1 MKSIV
6 NILKK
11 DMVLTVSWILAV
23 ISMFFVVPNPAYI
36 EYIDWRSLGILWSLM
51 VITKGLSVN
60 GFFEKIGHTLLS
72 KTKYVWQLVVVLVM
86 LCFLTSMLITND
98 VALITF
104 VPFTIMML
112 SLCDRKDLMIMVIVL
127 QTIAANLGS
136 MLTPIGNPQNL
147 YLYGLS
153 GMSIQE
159 FILLML
165 PFTLVSLVL
174 LLISILFIKGK
185 TKPIVSMGDIKK
197 KSGSRIKV
205 YLYGMLF
212 FLALSVVARFLP
224 YYVLVFAVLFAV
236 ILIDAGV
243 ILKVDY
249 CLLLTFVG
257 FFIFTG
263 NIGKIEAVNSVL
275 KDLVAGREVVVGVLA
290 SQFISNVPAALLL
303 SDFTQN
309 IKGLIVGVNIG
320 GLGTMIA
327 SMASLISYKLYA
339 NVEDAAKGRYFV
351 IFTLMNVI
359 YLTVLLLFTFV
370 IPFFR

>member
-1 MKSIV
+1 
-6 NILKK
+6 
-11 DMVLTVSWILAV
+11 MVLTVSWILAV

-104 VPFTIMML
+104 VPFTIMMF

-197 KSGSRIKV
+197 KSGSRIKA

-224 YYVLVFAVLFAV
+224 YYVLVFAVLIAV